1 MKADLTEN
9 TKTFKESWERDLA
22 ECLTEDIL
30 EERQLKARMA
40 KIDKLVNKMLLTKS
54 APKLFIKEYLEII
67 ESTPLKTVDE
77 TFTKKTIKWNL
88 TNTD

>member
-1 MKADLTEN
+1 MKADLTESK
-9 TKTFKESWERDLA
+9 KTFKESWERDLA

-30 EERQLKARMA
+30 EERQLKARMV

-67 ESTPLKTVDE
+67 ESTPLKTVEE